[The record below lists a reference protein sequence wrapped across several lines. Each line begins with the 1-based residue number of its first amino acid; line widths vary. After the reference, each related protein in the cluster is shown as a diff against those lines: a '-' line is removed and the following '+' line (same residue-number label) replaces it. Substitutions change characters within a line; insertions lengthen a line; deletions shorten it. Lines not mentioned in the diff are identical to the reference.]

1 VIKVEGGEREGEA
14 IIMPKRHRDTS
25 MIFAVTI
32 AFIGIMLFLFGTQLA
47 VYTNTN
53 LNYSA
58 LGGFI
63 FLAGLLIY
71 VVTRPTKR
79 RR

>member
-1 VIKVEGGEREGEA
+1 VIKVQGGEREGEA
-14 IIMPKRHRDTS
+14 IIMPKKHRDTS
-25 MIFAVTI
+25 MIFAVAI